1 MLLKGVQLQLLCGPT
16 VPVPVPRA
24 VIEVLSAVEVK
35 VDAKRTTFQLT
46 FTIQKRSTIPDMFLP
61 TDRPPPQ
68 LRVILVVILNG
79 VPDVLVDGVVTHQEL
94 NPGDPGKPTTL
105 TVTGEDLSVLMS
117 KEELTGTPYQAMPP
131 EVRVA
136 QILGKY
142 AQHGIQTDIRRPSL
156 NETSSPSSWTPQ
168 HHGHDLDYLQLLAS
182 HVGHVFYI
190 RTTPSPGTT
199 IAYWGPQIRSGAPQ
213 PALSIDLDIQTN
225 TENLSFTFDHTQR
238 QDPVMYVQNADS
250 KQAQKLPPPD
260 PSQVDTPLGRIPTPV
275 FYKPY
280 VSRLAN
286 KTPTQASLFGLGL
299 AARSA
304 DAATANGKLL
314 VTRYGGLLRARELVG
329 VRGAGEAYDG
339 LWWVDS
345 VTHEIKP
352 NDYSQ
357 SFTLKRNALTS
368 TVSKVQL

>member
-1 MLLKGVQLQLLCGPT
+1 
-16 VPVPVPRA
+16 
-24 VIEVLSAVEVK
+24 
-35 VDAKRTTFQLT
+35 
-46 FTIQKRSTIPDMFLP
+46 
-61 TDRPPPQ
+61 
-68 LRVILVVILNG
+68 
-79 VPDVLVDGVVTHQEL
+79 
-94 NPGDPGKPTTL
+94 
-105 TVTGEDLSVLMS
+105 
-117 KEELTGTPYQAMPP
+117 
-131 EVRVA
+131 
-136 QILGKY
+136 
-142 AQHGIQTDIRRPSL
+142 
-156 NETSSPSSWTPQ
+156 
-168 HHGHDLDYLQLLAS
+168 
-182 HVGHVFYI
+182 
-190 RTTPSPGTT
+190 
-199 IAYWGPQIRSGAPQ
+199 
-213 PALSIDLDIQTN
+213 
-225 TENLSFTFDHTQR
+225 
-238 QDPVMYVQNADS
+238 MYVQNADS

>member
-1 MLLKGVQLQLLCGPT
+1 MLKGVQLQLLVGPT

-35 VDAKRTTFQLT
+35 VDATRTTFQLT
-46 FTIQKRSTIPDMFLP
+46 FTIQKGSTVPVMFLP
-61 TDRPPPQ
+61 TDSPPPQ

-79 VPDVLVDGVVTHQEL
+79 TPDVLVNGVVTHQEL
-94 NPGDPGKPTTL
+94 NPGKPTTL

-131 EVRVA
+131 EARVA

-142 AQHGIQTDIRRPSL
+142 AQHGIQTEIHRPALHEVPSP
-156 NETSSPSSWTPQ
+156 TSRTPQ

-182 HVGHVFYI
+182 QVGHVFYI
-190 RTTPSPGTT
+190 RTTPTPGTT
-199 IAYWGPQIRSGAPQ
+199 IAYWGPQIRGGAPQ
-213 PALSIDLDIQTN
+213 PALSIDMDIQTN
-225 TENLSFTFDHTQR
+225 TENLSFTFDHTQK

-260 PSQVDTPLGRIPTPV
+260 PSQVDTPLGRVQPPV

-286 KTPTQASLFGLGL
+286 KTPTQASLIGLGL

-304 DAATANGKLL
+304 DAATANGKIL

-345 VTHEIKP
+345 VTHEIKV
-352 NDYSQ
+352 NDYGQ